1 MALPLIGLAVGAL
14 AGGAKKG
21 IGAWQEQKE
30 LRKQAKQYNLTQE
43 RKASQIEH
51 LASQEGANRQ
61 QAYNFASRALAKHNM
76 SQENRER
83 TLAMAQQA
91 MGESLNRAFQARGAA
106 AEARGHKM
114 TVPSAPS
121 FGSIVSPILGGA
133 IEGGLAGAS
142 IQNSIGAA
150 KRAKDM
156 ATKYG
161 SVLDSLKTQ
170 QEELAKSAASLNA
183 YIEGQTNNLVG
194 LAAGESPVS
203 NPIIVAQDFLDRYS
217 KRRKFSTV
225 GHNYRFNLSDYYR
238 R

>member
-1 MALPLIGLAVGAL
+1 MALPLIGLAIGAL

-114 TVPSAPS
+114 TVPSAR
-121 FGSIVSPILGGA
+121 FGSLVAPILGGA

-142 IQNSIGAA
+142 VQSSMGAA
-150 KRAKDM
+150 KSAKDM

-161 SVLDSLKTQ
+161 SVFDSLKTQ
-170 QEELAKSAASLNA
+170 QEELAKLAASLNA
-183 YIEGQTNNLVG
+183 YIEGQTN
-194 LAAGESPVS
+194 
-203 NPIIVAQDFLDRYS
+203 
-217 KRRKFSTV
+217 KFS
-225 GHNYRFNLSDYYR
+225 RSCCW
-238 R
+238 

>member
-1 MALPLIGLAVGAL
+1 MALPLIGLAIGAL

-43 RKASQIEH
+43 RKASQVEH

-121 FGSIVSPILGGA
+121 FGSLVAPILGGA

-142 IQNSIGAA
+142 VQSSMGAA
-150 KRAKDM
+150 KSAKDM
-156 ATKYG
+156 ADEIAGMNKQLADWTKQSDSMLKKTTGMQKSLLDYITGGAAQATVTPKASKIYWRLPNASQYG
-161 SVLDSLKTQ
+161 DEPYQ
-170 QEELAKSAASLNA
+170 
-183 YIEGQTNNLVG
+183 Y
-194 LAAGESPVS
+194 
-203 NPIIVAQDFLDRYS
+203 NPRY
-217 KRRKFSTV
+217 FSFI
-225 GHNYRFNLSDYYR
+225 N
-238 R
+238 